1 MAGLR
6 NSSRLL
12 SLKKLEDIIERD
24 RLAVNVSCMM
34 RSLGGRTDA
43 RGNKTSKE
51 MDF

>member
-12 SLKKLEDIIERD
+12 SPKKLEDIIETD
-24 RLAVNVSCMM
+24 RLAVSCIM

-43 RGNKTSKE
+43 SGNKTSEE